1 MDVAK
6 ADLKRAL
13 GRLARGLSTLFW
25 CLPLALVAQMETGR
39 TDWARFMGPFA
50 FLPAF
55 VLTAMLWLGFRRLRD
70 FQKQERVWQQAVARA
85 EMLAIVNT
93 GLSPFLFWWHRFPL
107 IPFYIVCVNL
117 LAVSA
122 ALLLMQINRVLLR
135 LSAMLPNE
143 MLRQEARTFASL
155 NIWMLL
161 VLLAGFGVD
170 RLLRLWREPVLLLGH
185 FSFALRETAL
195 WFALFFSLMPVAMTL
210 AMLWKIKEA
219 IFSSLFDADE

>member
-1 MDVAK
+1 
-6 ADLKRAL
+6 
-13 GRLARGLSTLFW
+13 
-25 CLPLALVAQMETGR
+25 
-39 TDWARFMGPFA
+39 MGAFG
-50 FLPAF
+50 FLPAL
-55 VLTAMLWLGFRRLRD
+55 VLSAMLWGGLRRLRD
-70 FQKQERVWQQAVARA
+70 FQKQERVWQQAVDRA
-85 EMLAIVNT
+85 ELLAIINT

-122 ALLLMQINRVLLR
+122 ALLLVQINRVLLR

-161 VLLAGFGVD
+161 LLLGGFGVD
-170 RLLRLWREPVLLLGH
+170 RLWRLWREPVRLLGH
-185 FSFALRETAL
+185 FSFALQQTAL

-219 IFSSLFDADE
+219 IFSSLFEGDQ